1 MLVPTNVIKLIAN
14 TIINGGNVLLSAHGV
29 CDYIYIGK
37 IDFYQRTSIKQQG
50 TLIVITLHPIL

>member
-14 TIINGGNVLLSAHGV
+14 TIIDGGNVLLSAHGV

-37 IDFYQRTSIKQQG
+37 IDFYQRTSINSKAH
-50 TLIVITLHPIL
+50 LL